1 MTNKTITDD
10 RVRRSIFPAR
20 IFGTSGNIENV
31 SVLKEPVELQIGL
44 SETHLAKVNGKGY
57 VVLDFGRE
65 FNGAVRLLT
74 QVAEGG
80 GCRVRIRTGESV
92 SECYAEPGEKNAGNH
107 HTLRDITVT
116 LPMYSD
122 MEFLQTGF
130 RFARIDFLE
139 EKVVYVKAIL
149 ATEIRRDLHPV
160 GGFTCNDARV
170 NRIFEVA
177 SETLQQCMQTYIWDG
192 IKRDR
197 LVWIGDMHPET
208 TAIACLFGEDESVGR
223 SLDYIR
229 EHTPLPAWMNN
240 TPTYTAWWIV
250 ILHDYYEQNAC
261 TEYLKKQIGYL
272 KGALDLINGVV
283 REDGTI
289 AADGSFLFDWPSHDS
304 PDEIVG
310 VYALWVLAAK
320 KCRRLL
326 EAVGES
332 TETCDEMLSKLSRNH
347 SLTVKKQKQCEA
359 FLVYAGIRPAAES
372 YEFLTEGG
380 AKGFST
386 FLSYYILSAIADG
399 GHPERAVELMK
410 EYYGAMLDMGAT
422 TFWEDF
428 DPDRVKGSAP
438 LDRLPKEGEK
448 DIHGDF
454 GKHCYVGF
462 RHSFCH
468 GWSCGPVQFLIK
480 KIGGIE
486 ILEAGC
492 GKMRIK
498 PVSAGFT
505 DYRIDYPTPYGKV
518 TIVWKD
524 GKFDIEVPAGVELVD

>member
-1 MTNKTITDD
+1 M
-10 RVRRSIFPAR
+10 
-20 IFGTSGNIENV
+20 
-31 SVLKEPVELQIGL
+31 
-44 SETHLAKVNGKGY
+44 
-57 VVLDFGRE
+57 
-65 FNGAVRLLT
+65 
-74 QVAEGG
+74 
-80 GCRVRIRTGESV
+80 
-92 SECYAEPGEKNAGNH
+92 
-107 HTLRDITVT
+107 
-116 LPMYSD
+116 
-122 MEFLQTGF
+122 
-130 RFARIDFLE
+130 
-139 EKVVYVKAIL
+139 
-149 ATEIRRDLHPV
+149 
-160 GGFTCNDARV
+160 
-170 NRIFEVA
+170 
-177 SETLQQCMQTYIWDG
+177 
-192 IKRDR
+192 
-197 LVWIGDMHPET
+197 
-208 TAIACLFGEDESVGR
+208 
-223 SLDYIR
+223 
-229 EHTPLPAWMNN
+229 
-240 TPTYTAWWIV
+240 
-250 ILHDYYEQNAC
+250 
-261 TEYLKKQIGYL
+261 
-272 KGALDLINGVV
+272 
-283 REDGTI
+283 
-289 AADGSFLFDWPSHDS
+289 
-304 PDEIVG
+304 
-310 VYALWVLAAK
+310 
-320 KCRRLL
+320 
-326 EAVGES
+326 
-332 TETCDEMLSKLSRNH
+332 
-347 SLTVKKQKQCEA
+347 KKQKQCEA

-438 LDRLPKEGEK
+438 LDRLPEEGEK

-486 ILEAGC
+486 MLEAGC

-524 GKFDIEVPAGVELVD
+524 GKFDIEVPAGVELAD